1 MELSEALESIRTKY
15 ALPALAACAVV
26 EGKPTRAVAVG
37 FRKLG
42 TADPV
47 LPTDAFQLG
56 SDTKAMTATLAGML
70 IDDDKLRWTTTL
82 GELFDFVPAPWKSV
96 TVADLIYQTGGLSV
110 ELGPKGMDYNDIYR
124 WKSTERAAWLKA
136 RLQSDSPGKREFVY
150 SNASYAALGLVCER
164 VTGKSWESLIRKR
177 LWRPL
182 GISGGGFGAPP
193 KVWQHRTEGKKLVP
207 VDPRENADN
216 PAIMAPAGA
225 AWLPLGEWARFA
237 AFHATGSPALL
248 KPETLAKLHTAPAG
262 SDYAGAWIVAKGQ
275 PWAGGD
281 ALTHTGSNTM
291 NMAVVWIAPKKRL
304 AVLAATNAAP
314 DDAGKALNDAVLAT
328 LKTYRTRPATQ
339 AASPSES
346 GGSAGRR

>member
-1 MELSEALESIRTKY
+1 MSLETSLDAIRAKY

-26 EGKPTRAVAVG
+26 EGKPTEVTAVG

-42 TADPV
+42 GTDPA

-70 IDDDKLRWTTTL
+70 IDDGKLRWTTTL
-82 GELFDFVPAPWKSV
+82 GALFDFAPAPWKAV
-96 TVADLIYQTGGLSV
+96 TVSDLIYQTGGLSV
-110 ELGPKGMDYNDIYR
+110 ELGPKGMPYNDIYR
-124 WKSTERAAWLKA
+124 WKSTERATWLEA
-136 RLQSDSPGKREFVY
+136 RLKNDLPGKREFVY
-150 SNASYAALGLVCER
+150 SNANYAALGLVCER
-164 VTGKSWESLIRKR
+164 VTGKSWESLIWER
-177 LWRPL
+177 LWKPL
-182 GISGGGFGAPP
+182 GIAGGGFGGPP
-193 KVWQHRTEGKKLVP
+193 KIWQHRTVKNKLVP
-207 VDPRENADN
+207 VDPKGNADN

-225 AWLPLGEWARFA
+225 VWLPLGEWAKFA
-237 AFHATGSPALL
+237 AFHATGTPALL
-248 KPETLAKLHTAPAG
+248 KPETLEKLHKSSPG
-262 SDYAGAWIVAKGQ
+262 SDYAGGWIVVKGQ

-304 AVLAATNAAP
+304 GVLAATNAAP

-328 LKTYRTRPATQ
+328 LKNYLSKLAAQ